1 MKSKGVFLLGGGLR
15 SFHLGSAGDGLARGP
30 FLSGTS
36 HCLRLRDGHTQ
47 QPGRPGCVAPA
58 GRRRKRSSWVAAA
71 SPARISLGGGETER
85 GASQP
90 TKANVSFL
98 VFKIVFCSKR
108 KGVKSR
114 HCGEGNNF

>member
-1 MKSKGVFLLGGGLR
+1 M
-15 SFHLGSAGDGLARGP
+15 
-30 FLSGTS
+30 
-36 HCLRLRDGHTQ
+36 
-47 QPGRPGCVAPA
+47 
-58 GRRRKRSSWVAAA
+58 AAA